1 MGGKTN
7 LQSAF
12 RSGQMAN
19 RPTAA
24 CLAAGWSVKND
35 KKGKGEKEEAEGGI
49 EGSKTWMDP
58 QRDGMTRDRHWASE
72 LERGHRQVKGEHD
85 SC

>member
-35 KKGKGEKEEAEGGI
+35 KKGKRGEGRGRGRNRRIQNLDGSAEG
-49 EGSKTWMDP
+49 WHD
-58 QRDGMTRDRHWASE
+58 
-72 LERGHRQVKGEHD
+72 ERQTSDKRVGERAQTGKGGA
-85 SC
+85 